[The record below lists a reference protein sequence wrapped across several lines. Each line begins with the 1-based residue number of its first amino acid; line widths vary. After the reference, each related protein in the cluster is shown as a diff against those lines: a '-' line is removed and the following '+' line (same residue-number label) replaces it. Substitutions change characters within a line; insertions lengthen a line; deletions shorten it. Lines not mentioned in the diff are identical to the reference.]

1 MGSFAA
7 TFCSR
12 AGSGVEVAEVAGA
25 VAARPGELLVGAVV
39 ALAAL
44 GVAPLVGTPLPALA
58 LPGVF
63 ADDAA
68 WFAIGLPPRQRAREL
83 ALKRIIA

>member
-12 AGSGVEVAEVAGA
+12 AGSALGVAEVPGLVAALGL
-25 VAARPGELLVGAVV
+25 AARPGVPLVGAVV
-39 ALAAL
+39 APAAL
-44 GVAPLVGTPLPALA
+44 GVAEV
-58 LPGVF
+58 PGVF
-63 ADDAA
+63 ADYAA